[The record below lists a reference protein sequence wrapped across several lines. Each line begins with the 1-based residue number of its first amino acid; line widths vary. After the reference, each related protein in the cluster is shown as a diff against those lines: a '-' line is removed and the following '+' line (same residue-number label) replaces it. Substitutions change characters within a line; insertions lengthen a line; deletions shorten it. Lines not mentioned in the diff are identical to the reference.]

1 MTLDGSSVNDQ
12 AGTEKRVLMAR
23 LFHKTNT
30 FVGGRTSL
38 EDFEIRRGEE
48 MIRTE
53 VEIDPFAG
61 ALEVALENEWE
72 VLLALDFSATP
83 GSTVADAVVDLFW
96 AEFRAVVDKEGTS
109 GIDGV
114 FLVLHGA
121 MVSESLEDVEGEVLR
136 RIRGIEHLSD
146 IPVCGVMDPHANF
159 TEAMARQS
167 DGLIAHRNNLLED
180 KDATIL
186 AATTLDGLMQTEH
199 RPATVWDHPPIMWPP
214 SGTATD
220 QEPMLTLEERAREI
234 EAELPNV
241 LAVNALSGFPYAD
254 VPEAGVSF
262 SAVTTGDLELAR
274 GALRE
279 LNVISSSMREAGTP
293 SLIPLEQAM
302 TRLEYENEG
311 PVLLL
316 EPSDNMG
323 TGAAGDATHVLRALV
338 EHSIP
343 DAGVI
348 INDPQTVAT
357 LEDVEPGERR
367 LVEIGGWS
375 GEIGSEPLPLE
386 VEVVSKSDGGFEPE
400 NEEDHFT
407 NPSYEEVHMGPCVV
421 VRHEGINVLL
431 MSRRTPPLD
440 LAQWRSQGIDPEDL
454 FVIAIKAATEHRRAY
469 LPIVRASYVLDLPGP
484 CAENLGRLPFEN
496 VARPIYPLDGL

>member
-1 MTLDGSSVNDQ
+1 MTLDDSSVNDQ
-12 AGTEKRVLMAR
+12 ACTEKRVLVAR
-23 LFHKTNT
+23 LVHKTNT

-48 MIRTE
+48 VMRAWGEGGPTT
-53 VEIDPFAG
+53 G
-61 ALEVALENEWE
+61 MLEVALGNGWE
-72 VLLALDFSATP
+72 VLPTLDVSAAP
-83 GSTVADAVVDLFW
+83 GATVADPVIDLFW
-96 AEFRAVVDKEGTS
+96 AEFRAVADREEERGVD
-109 GIDGV
+109 GI

-121 MVSESLEDVEGEVLR
+121 MVSESLEDVEGEILR

-146 IPVCGVMDPHANF
+146 IPVCGVMDSHANF

-167 DGLIAHRNNLLED
+167 DGLIAHRNASMED
-180 KDATIL
+180 KDAAIL
-186 AATTLDGLMQTEH
+186 AATTLDGLMQTEN

-234 EAELPNV
+234 EAEIPDV
-241 LAVNALSGFPYAD
+241 LAVNVLAGFPYAD
-254 VPEAGVSF
+254 VPGAGVSF

-279 LNVISSSMREAGTP
+279 LNVISSSMREAGNP
-293 SLIPLEQAM
+293 SLITLEQAM
-302 TRLEYENEG
+302 TRLEYESEG

-316 EPSDNMG
+316 EPSDNVG
-323 TGAAGDATHVLRALV
+323 TGAAGDSTRVLRALV

-348 INDPQTVAT
+348 INDPQTMAT

-367 LVEIGGWS
+367 LVEIGGRS

-386 VEVVSKSDGGFEPE
+386 VEMVSRSDGRFMPE
-400 NEEDHFT
+400 GSSTFSSIGAVN
-407 NPSYEEVHMGPCVV
+407 MGDCVV
-421 VRHEGINVLL
+421 VRHRGVTILL
-431 MSRRTPPLD
+431 TSRRTVPFD
-440 LAQWRSQGIDPEDL
+440 LGQWRSQGVEPEDL
-454 FVIAIKAATEHRRAY
+454 FVIGVKAATEHETTY
-469 LPIVRASYVLDLPGP
+469 GPIAAASYILDLPGSS
-484 CAENLGRLPFEN
+484 AENLKLLPFEN
-496 VARPIYPLDGL
+496 VARPIYPLDDM